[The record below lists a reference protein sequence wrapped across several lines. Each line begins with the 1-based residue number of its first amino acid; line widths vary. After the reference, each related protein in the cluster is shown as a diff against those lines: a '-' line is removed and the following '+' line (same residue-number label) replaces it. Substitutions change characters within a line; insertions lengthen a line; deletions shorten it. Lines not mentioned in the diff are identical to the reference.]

1 MLSQHNSSNS
11 KQNENDEAY
20 SSIEYAYENDD
31 VWGRTQVD
39 AEDPFFLQ
47 EQMHLLE
54 KKKKEIAK
62 LRERD
67 EKFTPIRVVIN
78 ISSILLLL
86 CGLAHIITSAIVI
99 KSSRSRFIGG
109 LYAGILTFLAGL
121 YPTNHFQEVPIIWL
135 ILLTFLSFVSS
146 VISCLYQEA
155 DLSFISSLK
164 ACVNEDYSQYSGSN
178 SYYYAVYTCQSTATV
193 ACTCIDR
200 SNVCYP
206 YEKLPS
212 RECSNLINI
221 LPIEIRASYIVAIIS
236 CVCSGILM
244 CLSIVAYLYP
254 SIISIWLLWK
264 YITHCKEMKKSTQS
278 HPYAVEIIQSNRIV
292 PSDVEPGRDV
302 LVVHS
307 RGDSTHALPPAI
319 NEDAPAAL
327 TPKLVVHA
335 YKRYKGEVEQA
346 SGKKHGFGMF
356 SYDNGDVYEGYFQK
370 NKKHGMGTYRYA
382 NGDVFTGFFEA
393 GLKHGRGRYSFGV
406 SGDVYEGDYFA
417 GAIHGHGIYSYGDGA
432 RWVNKKDSNQLFYE
446 MDWLS
451 GYVVLDLCLFE
462 CMSFFCVKN

>member
-1 MLSQHNSSNS
+1 
-11 KQNENDEAY
+11 
-20 SSIEYAYENDD
+20 
-31 VWGRTQVD
+31 
-39 AEDPFFLQ
+39 
-47 EQMHLLE
+47 
-54 KKKKEIAK
+54 
-62 LRERD
+62 
-67 EKFTPIRVVIN
+67 
-78 ISSILLLL
+78 
-86 CGLAHIITSAIVI
+86 
-99 KSSRSRFIGG
+99 
-109 LYAGILTFLAGL
+109 
-121 YPTNHFQEVPIIWL
+121 
-135 ILLTFLSFVSS
+135 
-146 VISCLYQEA
+146 
-155 DLSFISSLK
+155 
-164 ACVNEDYSQYSGSN
+164 
-178 SYYYAVYTCQSTATV
+178 
-193 ACTCIDR
+193 
-200 SNVCYP
+200 
-206 YEKLPS
+206 
-212 RECSNLINI
+212 
-221 LPIEIRASYIVAIIS
+221 
-236 CVCSGILM
+236 
-244 CLSIVAYLYP
+244 
-254 SIISIWLLWK
+254 
-264 YITHCKEMKKSTQS
+264 MKKSTQS

-432 RWVNKKDSNQLFYE
+432 RYEGSFEKGVKQGYGVHCFPSGARYEGQWARNVAHGQGKYTYPSGRVYIGSFTDGRMDSEETSGGETNQLE
-446 MDWLS
+446 LS
-451 GYVVLDLCLFE
+451 
-462 CMSFFCVKN
+462 S